1 MCDPV
6 YYVMAA
12 QAAQGVMSHQAQAA
26 AASANADAA
35 KFAAM
40 SEYRQLNMQQ
50 QQEETIAAQR
60 KIAANLQEAE
70 LLARGR
76 VAAGEAGVQGR
87 SVDDVLANI
96 SRGALEEQNVLT
108 QNLEAYNRQLDEQ
121 RVGVQSRAQS
131 RINQVARPSFMGTAL
146 KIAGDTSTSFML
158 SGNEM
163 PKLFGSGSNDLVTR
177 SLKAA
182 EGKGIAGIDK
192 RVLD

>member
-1 MCDPV
+1 
-6 YYVMAA
+6 MAA

-50 QQEETIAAQR
+50 RQEQKIAAQR
-60 KIAANLQEAE
+60 KMAASLQEGE

-96 SRGALEEQNVLT
+96 SRGSLEEQNVLT

-121 RVGVQSRAQS
+121 RIGVQSRAQS
-131 RINQVARPSFMGTAL
+131 RINQVARPSFLGSALSTGAAMGGSLLASGKSFADVKGDFSSM
-146 KIAGDTSTSFML
+146 KIGGTNISAASPTSYAGEPTGSMVYGG
-158 SGNEM
+158 GN
-163 PKLFGSGSNDLVTR
+163 
-177 SLKAA
+177 
-182 EGKGIAGIDK
+182 
-192 RVLD
+192 